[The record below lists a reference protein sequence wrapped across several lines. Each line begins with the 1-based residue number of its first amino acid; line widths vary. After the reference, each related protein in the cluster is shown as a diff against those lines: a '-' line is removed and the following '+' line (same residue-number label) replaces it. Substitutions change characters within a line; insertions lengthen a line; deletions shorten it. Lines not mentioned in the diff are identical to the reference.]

1 MISREIVVAKSSE
14 IKENQALSL
23 EIDGQP
29 IVIFRHQSKLF
40 AMRNRCP
47 HQGAP
52 LSDGVLMQGHIVCI
66 YHGWRFRLQDGA
78 FSGNPHLKIP
88 TYPVKEKDGSVFLTV
103 ETDAADH
110 TER

>member
-1 MISREIVVAKSSE
+1 MIFRKIVVAKGSE
-14 IKENQALSL
+14 IKENQAFPL
-23 EIDGQP
+23 EINGQP
-29 IVIFRHQSKLF
+29 IVIFRHQGQLF

-66 YHGWRFRLQDGA
+66 YHGWRFALKDGA

-88 TYPVKEKDGSVFLTV
+88 TYPVEEKDGSVFLTV
-103 ETDAADH
+103 ETDAADYAG
-110 TER
+110 R